1 MRDTIQKSTAAQTVG
16 LRSLA
21 SPVNLRVLNNA
32 FSYVLFFKYM
42 KDFLNIYKGE
52 AESEYKLVIAE
63 KARKVRN

>member
-42 KDFLNIYKGE
+42 KDFLIYTNERQNQNI
-52 AESEYKLVIAE
+52 
-63 KARKVRN
+63 N

>member
-1 MRDTIQKSTAAQTVG
+1 MIDTIQKSTAAQTVG

-42 KDFLNIYKGE
+42 KDFLIYTNERQNQNI
-52 AESEYKLVIAE
+52 
-63 KARKVRN
+63 N